1 MYIEP
6 CCIDRQLPALI
17 RDSKSGFCFFQT
29 SGDCTLQKLLDA
41 VSRMAGGDGHVLV
54 LTVGEVDE
62 PMLRTLAYYFRRGWT
77 RALLLLTAQA
87 QTEMVER
94 ELASYMD
101 CVHYAADP
109 LVIDGQVAVVGRP
122 TDDNAAKTL
131 VIQGAI
137 LGKPDFSLSLYTAW
151 LGSNAD
157 IIRSALDPAISKLK
171 TKAVIDNR
179 QQPDIAR
186 ILSRQF

>member
-1 MYIEP
+1 M
-6 CCIDRQLPALI
+6 
-17 RDSKSGFCFFQT
+17 
-29 SGDCTLQKLLDA
+29 QKLLGA
-41 VSRMAGGDGHVLV
+41 VSRMAGDNGHVLV

-109 LVIDGQVAVVGRP
+109 LVIDGQAAVIGCP
-122 TDDNAAKTL
+122 TEDATAPAKTL
-131 VIQGAI
+131 IIQGAI

-171 TKAVIDNR
+171 TKMVIDNR